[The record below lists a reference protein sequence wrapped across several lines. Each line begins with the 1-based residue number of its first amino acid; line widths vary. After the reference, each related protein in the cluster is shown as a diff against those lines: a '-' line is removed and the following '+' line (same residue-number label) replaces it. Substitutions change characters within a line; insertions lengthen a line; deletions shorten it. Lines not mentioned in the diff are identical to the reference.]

1 MPKFCPTCGKPLP
14 FENAEICPHC
24 GVSLKSPAT
33 IVKKDSGRNIIV
45 LIAVGAGILFLF
57 IIIAAVI
64 AAFVFGMS
72 GNIAKTK
79 VVALTAYQQGNNI
92 IITHQG
98 GQDANELSRIE
109 YGIGTTDHQWISPKI
124 GASVTLSG
132 GTAGKDHV
140 IASGIFNDGVHQV
153 LLDTYV

>member
-1 MPKFCPTCGKPLP
+1 MPKFCPTCGKPLE

-24 GVSLKSPAT
+24 GVRIKSPAT
-33 IVKKDSGRNIIV
+33 IIKKDSGRSIIV
-45 LIAVGAGILFLF
+45 LIAAGIGILILF

-79 VVALTAYQQGNNI
+79 VVALTATQQGNTI
-92 IITHQG
+92 FITYQG
-98 GQDANELSRIE
+98 GQDASELSRIE
-109 YGIGTTDHQWISPKI
+109 YGIGTTNHQWISPKI
-124 GASVTLSG
+124 GGSVTLSG

-140 IASGIFNDGVHQV
+140 IASGIFKDGVQQV